1 MKAENKGFKKGS
13 VCKKLDKSLFK
24 LPYKFDLISASNV
37 QNKVN
42 KNVAT
47 GELAA
52 TR

>member
-1 MKAENKGFKKGS
+1 MKEVNKAFKKGS
-13 VCKKLDKSLFK
+13 ICKKLDKSLFK

-42 KNVAT
+42 KNAAT